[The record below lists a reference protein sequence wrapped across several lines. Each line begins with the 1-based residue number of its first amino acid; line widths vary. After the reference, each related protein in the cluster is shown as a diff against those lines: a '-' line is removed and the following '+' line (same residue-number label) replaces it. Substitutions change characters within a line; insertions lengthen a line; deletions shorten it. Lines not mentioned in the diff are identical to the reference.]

1 MVSEILATLTGIMG
15 TAMGA
20 SVFLQALKIMK
31 RKSSAD
37 VSLPTYFVFL
47 IGGILWLLYGMDI
60 GSSPL
65 IVANSVGV
73 LSSLAVI
80 FYGIKYGK
88 KR

>member
-1 MVSEILATLTGIMG
+1 MVSEILVTATAIMG

-20 SVFLQALKIMK
+20 SVFLQALKIIK

-47 IGGILWLLYGMDI
+47 VGGILWVLYGMDI
-60 GSSPL
+60 GSYPL

-73 LSSLAVI
+73 LSSSAVI
-80 FYGIKYGK
+80 FFGMKYGK
-88 KR
+88 KK